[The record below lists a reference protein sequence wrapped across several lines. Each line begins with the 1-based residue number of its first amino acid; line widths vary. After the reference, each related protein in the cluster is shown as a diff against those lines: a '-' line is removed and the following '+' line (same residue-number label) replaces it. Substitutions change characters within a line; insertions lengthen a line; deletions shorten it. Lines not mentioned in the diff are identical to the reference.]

1 MLNITYRICEK
12 QGIADNSSITNK
24 GEKSVEGYSKT
35 LKTLILCFRGKPNLT
50 RGEIQEVT
58 GFSRVTVSQ
67 GVQELLS
74 RKLFLEH
81 SGSSSQGG
89 RKASY
94 LSLNENAGYIGIVY
108 FSATSLSVAVTDLKG
123 DIREFETTKMFISDG
138 PELILPESI
147 NKVQKMF
154 AGFPKNKRL
163 GIVVGVPGPVSHSLG
178 KVVSPPI
185 MPGWDGVNFQK
196 EFSDAT
202 GLGVYLENDT
212 NLLAIAE
219 HRHVYPS
226 VKNLIL
232 VKIATGIGSGIIVN
246 GQLLTGSS
254 GSAGDIGH
262 VQLDALKGLSCRC
275 GHTECVESFSS
286 GWALTE
292 KLNQMGYN
300 LSDTSDISEL
310 CRNGDLRILQL
321 VSEAS
326 SYIGH
331 AVADAVNLL
340 NPSKVILAGR
350 LVDASDTVLATIKEV
365 VYQRSGAL
373 ATKNLEIL
381 ASKLGPDAALLGSA
395 QLGLDQFFF
404 NN

>member
-1 MLNITYRICEK
+1 M
-12 QGIADNSSITNK
+12 
-24 GEKSVEGYSKT
+24 
-35 LKTLILCFRGKPNLT
+35 
-50 RGEIQEVT
+50 
-58 GFSRVTVSQ
+58 
-67 GVQELLS
+67 
-74 RKLFLEH
+74 
-81 SGSSSQGG
+81 
-89 RKASY
+89 
-94 LSLNENAGYIGIVY
+94 
-108 FSATSLSVAVTDLKG
+108 
-123 DIREFETTKMFISDG
+123 
-138 PELILPESI
+138 
-147 NKVQKMF
+147 QKMF
-154 AGFPKNKRL
+154 AGFSKSKRL

-196 EFSDAT
+196 EFSEAT
-202 GLGVYLENDT
+202 GLNVYLENDT
-212 NLLAIAE
+212 NLLALAE
-219 HRHVYPS
+219 HRHVYPT

-275 GHTECVESFSS
+275 GHTDCVESFSS

-292 KLNQMGYN
+292 KFNQMGYS
-300 LSDTSDISEL
+300 LEDTSDISEL
-310 CRNGDLRILQL
+310 CRNGDLRVLQL

-340 NPSKVILAGR
+340 NPSKVVLAGR
-350 LVDASDTVLATIKEV
+350 LVDASDKVLATIKEV

-381 ASKLGPDAALLGSA
+381 ASKLGPEAALLGSA

>member
-1 MLNITYRICEK
+1 M
-12 QGIADNSSITNK
+12 
-24 GEKSVEGYSKT
+24 EGHSKT
-35 LKTLILCFRGKPNLT
+35 LKELILCFRGKSNLT

-74 RKLFLEH
+74 RKIFLEH
-81 SGSSSQGG
+81 GGNSSQGG
-89 RKASY
+89 RKASF
-94 LSLNENAGYIGIVY
+94 LSLNENAGFVGIVY
-108 FSATSLSVAVTDLKG
+108 FSATSLSVAVADLKG
-123 DIREFETTKMFISDG
+123 EIREFETTRMFISEG
-138 PELILPESI
+138 PEFILPKSV
-147 NKVQKMF
+147 NKIQKMF
-154 AGFPKNKRL
+154 AGFPKSKRL
-163 GIVVGVPGPVSHSLG
+163 GIVVGVPGPVSHNLG

-196 EFSDAT
+196 EFSEAT
-202 GLGVYLENDT
+202 GLEVYLENDT

-219 HRHVYPS
+219 HRHVYPD
-226 VKNLIL
+226 VKDLIL

-262 VQLDALKGLSCRC
+262 VQLDALKGLHCRC
-275 GHTECVESFSS
+275 GHTECVESFAS

-292 KLNQMGYN
+292 KINSMGYS

-310 CRNGDLRILQL
+310 CLNGDLKVLQL

-340 NPSKVILAGR
+340 NPSKVVLAGR
-350 LVDASDTVLATIKEV
+350 LVEASDKVLATIKEV

-381 ASKLGPDAALLGSA
+381 ISKLGPEAALLGSA
-395 QLGLDQFFF
+395 QLGLDKFFF
-404 NN
+404 KD